1 VNDSTQR
8 ILVVDDKVDIVETVS
23 FCLTQEGYEI
33 FTAFDGQEA
42 LDVAR
47 REQPD
52 AIILDVMLPREN
64 GYQVARYLREDWQ
77 SGVLKKRPKIL
88 LLTARTV
95 FDEQREDFLQTW
107 SGADSFMYKPFDLD
121 DLIDRVKT
129 MLMKSEPGVART
141 NVGPMSE
148 GLR

>member
-1 VNDSTQR
+1 
-8 ILVVDDKVDIVETVS
+8 
-23 FCLTQEGYEI
+23 
-33 FTAFDGQEA
+33 
-42 LDVAR
+42 
-47 REQPD
+47 
-52 AIILDVMLPREN
+52 
-64 GYQVARYLREDWQ
+64 
-77 SGVLKKRPKIL
+77 
-88 LLTARTV
+88 V

-141 NVGPMSE
+141 NLGPMSE